1 MGVSMSGPSGC
12 TIKNGNGVL
21 KCVPF
26 TKYKPFPSCKK
37 KSAGE
42 LIIAFKALP
51 TATHTGSDNYWWI
64 NCQFV
69 PNDDTTLMVTSSVY
83 ILRGGMSNV
92 QVRNIPAGKVCKFSL
107 ESNGIRCELVK
118 TTGSGTWPKLQVH
131 PDSFYICYLDIHQ
144 VKFFH
149 SITDSGIS
157 SKALDPH
164 FRQYRSFA
172 LSPNGKQ
179 MCILAR
185 NGKTDYDLVI
195 YGVNV
200 YSHPD
205 CTIQCSKI
213 NKDFRGTPTR
223 TDLVDCK
230 WSMDSRKVAISIS
243 TGYVMIIDITSK
255 DIVCNI
261 FPDIL
266 DDCSLSS
273 VSAFDFDPRSCCQIM
288 AVGTSDGY
296 LHIVNI
302 EDKDIIC
309 KSDCYKQDSI
319 DVVMYTPE
327 GNILVIALHSFSL
340 HLYNS
345 YTCDLV
351 YTINMIDSCPELDS
365 ILSSGNYPF
374 ITSMDITRSGEQLAT
389 CCSDGYIR
397 VWQLPP
403 KLNLKF
409 ICKLRILSLVFQGD
423 IKHLPLPHALK
434 DYLLPFPMSS

>member
-1 MGVSMSGPSGC
+1 M
-12 TIKNGNGVL
+12 
-21 KCVPF
+21 
-26 TKYKPFPSCKK
+26 
-37 KSAGE
+37 
-42 LIIAFKALP
+42 
-51 TATHTGSDNYWWI
+51 
-64 NCQFV
+64 
-69 PNDDTTLMVTSSVY
+69 
-83 ILRGGMSNV
+83 
-92 QVRNIPAGKVCKFSL
+92 
-107 ESNGIRCELVK
+107 
-118 TTGSGTWPKLQVH
+118 
-131 PDSFYICYLDIHQ
+131 
-144 VKFFH
+144 KFFH

-172 LSPNGKQ
+172 LSPNGRQ

-185 NGKTDYDLVI
+185 NGKIDYELVI

-213 NKDFRGTPTR
+213 NKVFRGIPTR

-230 WSMDSRKVAISIS
+230 WSHDSRKVAVSIS
-243 TGYVMIIDITSK
+243 TGCVMIIDISSK

-261 FPDIL
+261 FQDIL
-266 DDCSLSS
+266 DDCDLSN

-296 LHIVNI
+296 LCIVNI

-319 DVVMYTPE
+319 DIVIYTPE
-327 GNILVIALHSFSL
+327 GNILVVALHSFSL

-374 ITSMDITRSGEQLAT
+374 ITSMDVTRSGEQVAT
-389 CCSDGYIR
+389 CCSDGNIR
-397 VWQLPP
+397 VWQLPT

-409 ICKLRILSLVFQGD
+409 ICKLTILSLVLQGD
-423 IKHLPLPHALK
+423 IKNLPLPHALK
-434 DYLLPFPMSS
+434 DYLLPFPTSS